1 MGLEKNDNSTQ
12 EKNKDAIT
20 EEGNPKEDITKIED
34 KLKENQQNYDL
45 YNLMNKEPQKE
56 LYEKL
61 EKISSDEDK
70 QTFEK
75 EK

>member
-1 MGLEKNDNSTQ
+1 
-12 EKNKDAIT
+12 
-20 EEGNPKEDITKIED
+20 
-34 KLKENQQNYDL
+34 
-45 YNLMNKEPQKE
+45 MNKEPQKE

>member
-20 EEGNPKEDITKIED
+20 EEDNSKEDITKIED

>member
-20 EEGNPKEDITKIED
+20 EEDNSKEDITKIED

-45 YNLMNKEPQKE
+45 YNLMNKEPQKD
-56 LYEKL
+56 LYENL
-61 EKISSDEDK
+61 EEISSDEDK